1 MANILQQA
9 VKNNGEWMSLI
20 LTKMF
25 DLLLIFF
32 HEGFML
38 FLLLFFRLLSSIR
51 DDVYNALW
59 RSDRG
64 KRMIITD
71 YVSDSLKENVIPDIT
86 EKFRV

>member
-1 MANILQQA
+1 
-9 VKNNGEWMSLI
+9 MSMI

-59 RSDRG
+59 RSDSG

-71 YVSDSLKENVIPDIT
+71 YVSDSFKENVIPDIT
-86 EKFRV
+86 EK

>member
-1 MANILQQA
+1 M
-9 VKNNGEWMSLI
+9 I

-59 RSDRG
+59 RSDSG

-71 YVSDSLKENVIPDIT
+71 YVSDSFKENVIPDIT
-86 EKFRV
+86 EK